1 MQMNPFSRRL
11 SDSQFEKLA
20 GLIEERFGLKI
31 TQTKKEM
38 LEARLRKRLRDLG
51 MADFIQYIQY
61 LFSVVGMKQE
71 LPLFADVVTTHK
83 TDFFREPEHF
93 NYLTRY
99 ALPQLIAQEGAGV
112 RRPLMVWSAGC
123 STGEEPYT
131 LAMVLNELQNQVPGF
146 SLDFTIL
153 GTDLSEEVVAFA
165 RRAVYMEEKIAPV
178 PMDLRRRYLLRSKDR
193 ESRQVRIVPLLRQ
206 KVKFRPLNF
215 MSDQFGVRE
224 MMDIIFCRN
233 VLIYFNPENQRLII
247 SRLLNHLR
255 PGGYIFFGHSESLHQ
270 FSDLM
275 VEMVFHSTYRK
286 I

>member
-1 MQMNPFSRRL
+1 MEMNVFSRRL

-20 GLIEERFGLKI
+20 DLIEERFGLKI
-31 TQTKKEM
+31 TESKKEM
-38 LEARLRKRLRDLG
+38 LEARLRKRLKDLG
-51 MADFIQYIQY
+51 MPDFKQYIQY

-71 LPLFADVVTTHK
+71 MPLFADVVTTHK

-93 NYLTRY
+93 DYLTRF
-99 ALPQLIAQEGAGV
+99 ALPGLISQEGAGV

-131 LAMVLNELQNQVPGF
+131 LAMVLNELQSQVPGF

-165 RRAVYMEEKIAPV
+165 RRAVYAEERIAPV
-178 PMDLRRRYLLRSKDR
+178 PMELRKRYLLRSKDKQC
-193 ESRQVRIVPLLRQ
+193 RQVRIVPVLRQ
-206 KVKFRPLNF
+206 KVKFRALNF
-215 MSDQFGVRE
+215 MNDQFGVRE

-233 VLIYFNPENQRLII
+233 VLIYFNADNQRLII

-270 FSDLM
+270 FSDLAL
-275 VEMVFHSTYRK
+275 EMVYHTTYRK